1 MVKSV
6 FSKHAV
12 NKSSRYKKVAT
23 RSSSVLASVI
33 VLTGFAGSVSAES
46 IEQDS
51 VELTQLYEHYTALQS
66 AHDSDHTYDD
76 NETSDYLNELQAI
89 KDQLIQLI
97 EDSGGES
104 IFEQVDRDRL
114 SVDQLDT
121 IFNALLGRVDSDVDD
136 AEADEIV
143 DAIEDVEPE
152 EEVVVEAE
160 PEAEPVVVEAE
171 PEAEE
176 VVVEAEPVVVE
187 AEPKAEENVVV
198 EEAANTKDTTET
210 PSVRTFSL
218 TTATQSAN
226 PTANATFHVV
236 RSGDT
241 LARIAQTY
249 GTTVSNIAQLNN
261 IQNVNHIVVGQR
273 LTIREGVESV
283 TNALAT
289 PVRQTPAEFIDMIA
303 GPAQRVAKE
312 FNLYAS
318 VMIAQAALE
327 SGFGGSGLSS
337 SPNYNL
343 FGIKGRY
350 QGAYVALPTR
360 EYIPAQGG
368 WITVTERFRRYP
380 NIEASLRD
388 YGRLLRNGL
397 SWNSQFYSGTWV
409 ENTTS
414 YRDATAWLQ
423 GRYATDPMYASKL
436 NNIIALYDL
445 TRFDTH
451 VTHVSEAPA
460 TPTPT
465 PVSNQRTH
473 TVVRGDTLSHIARA
487 NNTTVANLRRLN
499 NLSSDV
505 IRIGQRLVVS
515 EVQATPAPTPIPTPA
530 PAPAPTPTPVSNQRT
545 HTVVRGDTLSHI
557 AVANNTTVANLRRL
571 NNLSSDVIQIGQR
584 LVVGGAQATP
594 TPTPTPTPVSNQR
607 THTVVRGDT
616 LSHIAV
622 ANNTT
627 VANLRRLNNLSS
639 DVIRIGQRL
648 VVGGAQATPTPAPT
662 PAPAPTPVS
671 NQRTHTVVRGDTLSH
686 IAVAN
691 NTTVANLRRLNN
703 LSSDV
708 IRIGQRLVVG
718 GAQATPTPT
727 PAPAPTPVS
736 NQRTHTVVR
745 GDTLSHIAVAN
756 NTTVANLR
764 RLNNLSSD
772 VIRIGQRLVVG
783 GAQATPTP
791 TPTPVSNQRTHTVVR
806 GDTLSHIARA
816 NNTTVANLR
825 RLNNLS
831 SDVIRIGQRLVVGGA
846 QATPTP
852 VSNQRT
858 HTVVRGDTL
867 SHIAQRYNV
876 TVRQLMT
883 INNLSNDVIFVNQ
896 TLRLR

>member
-136 AEADEIV
+136 AETDEIV
-143 DAIEDVEPE
+143 DAIEDVELADVEDVEVEPE
-152 EEVVVEAE
+152 ED
-160 PEAEPVVVEAE
+160 
-171 PEAEE
+171 
-176 VVVEAEPVVVE
+176 VVVE
-187 AEPKAEENVVV
+187 AEPKAEDGVVEAEPKAEDVVVEAEPKAEDVVVEAEPKAEDGVV
-198 EEAANTKDTTET
+198 EEATNTKDTTET
-210 PSVRTFSL
+210 PSVRTFSR

-241 LARIAQTY
+241 LASIAQTY

-327 SGFGGSGLSS
+327 SGFGRSGLSTG
-337 SPNYNL
+337 PNYNL

-423 GRYATDPMYASKL
+423 GRYATDPTYASKL

-451 VTHVSEAPA
+451 VTHVSEAP
-460 TPTPT
+460 TPAAT
-465 PVSNQRTH
+465 PVSNQT
-473 TVVRGDTLSHIARA
+473 
-487 NNTTVANLRRLN
+487 
-499 NLSSDV
+499 
-505 IRIGQRLVVS
+505 
-515 EVQATPAPTPIPTPA
+515 
-530 PAPAPTPTPVSNQRT
+530 T

-584 LVVGGAQATP
+584 LVVGGA
-594 TPTPTPTPVSNQR
+594 
-607 THTVVRGDT
+607 
-616 LSHIAV
+616 
-622 ANNTT
+622 
-627 VANLRRLNNLSS
+627 
-639 DVIRIGQRL
+639 
-648 VVGGAQATPTPAPT
+648 
-662 PAPAPTPVS
+662 
-671 NQRTHTVVRGDTLSH
+671 
-686 IAVAN
+686 
-691 NTTVANLRRLNN
+691 
-703 LSSDV
+703 
-708 IRIGQRLVVG
+708 
-718 GAQATPTPT
+718 
-727 PAPAPTPVS
+727 
-736 NQRTHTVVR
+736 
-745 GDTLSHIAVAN
+745 
-756 NTTVANLR
+756 
-764 RLNNLSSD
+764 
-772 VIRIGQRLVVG
+772 
-783 GAQATPTP
+783 
-791 TPTPVSNQRTHTVVR
+791 
-806 GDTLSHIARA
+806 
-816 NNTTVANLR
+816 
-825 RLNNLS
+825 
-831 SDVIRIGQRLVVGGA
+831 
-846 QATPTP
+846 
-852 VSNQRT
+852 
-858 HTVVRGDTL
+858 
-867 SHIAQRYNV
+867 
-876 TVRQLMT
+876 
-883 INNLSNDVIFVNQ
+883 
-896 TLRLR
+896 

>member
-1 MVKSV
+1 M
-6 FSKHAV
+6 
-12 NKSSRYKKVAT
+12 
-23 RSSSVLASVI
+23 
-33 VLTGFAGSVSAES
+33 
-46 IEQDS
+46 
-51 VELTQLYEHYTALQS
+51 
-66 AHDSDHTYDD
+66 
-76 NETSDYLNELQAI
+76 
-89 KDQLIQLI
+89 
-97 EDSGGES
+97 
-104 IFEQVDRDRL
+104 DRDRL

-152 EEVVVEAE
+152 AEE
-160 PEAEPVVVEAE
+160 VVVEAE

-176 VVVEAEPVVVE
+176 VVVEAEPEAEEVVVEAEPEAEEVVVE

-218 TTATQSAN
+218 TTATQSANPTANATATQSANPTVNATANPTANATAN

-273 LTIREGVESV
+273 LTIREGAESV

-289 PVRQTPAEFIDMIA
+289 PVRQTHAEFIDMIA
-303 GPAQRVAKE
+303 GPSQRVAKE

-327 SGFGGSGLSS
+327 SGFGRSGLSRG
-337 SPNYNL
+337 PNYNL

-397 SWNSQFYSGTWV
+397 SWNSEFYSGTWV

-423 GRYATDPMYASKL
+423 GRFATDPMYASKL

-451 VTHVSEAPA
+451 VTHVSEARV

-465 PVSNQRTH
+465 PVSNQT
-473 TVVRGDTLSHIARA
+473 
-487 NNTTVANLRRLN
+487 
-499 NLSSDV
+499 
-505 IRIGQRLVVS
+505 
-515 EVQATPAPTPIPTPA
+515 
-530 PAPAPTPTPVSNQRT
+530 T

-594 TPTPTPTPVSNQR
+594 
-607 THTVVRGDT
+607 
-616 LSHIAV
+616 
-622 ANNTT
+622 
-627 VANLRRLNNLSS
+627 
-639 DVIRIGQRL
+639 
-648 VVGGAQATPTPAPT
+648 APT
-662 PAPAPTPVS
+662 
-671 NQRTHTVVRGDTLSH
+671 
-686 IAVAN
+686 
-691 NTTVANLRRLNN
+691 
-703 LSSDV
+703 
-708 IRIGQRLVVG
+708 
-718 GAQATPTPT
+718 
-727 PAPAPTPVS
+727 
-736 NQRTHTVVR
+736 
-745 GDTLSHIAVAN
+745 
-756 NTTVANLR
+756 
-764 RLNNLSSD
+764 
-772 VIRIGQRLVVG
+772 
-783 GAQATPTP
+783 
-791 TPTPVSNQRTHTVVR
+791 
-806 GDTLSHIARA
+806 
-816 NNTTVANLR
+816 
-825 RLNNLS
+825 
-831 SDVIRIGQRLVVGGA
+831 
-846 QATPTP
+846 
-852 VSNQRT
+852 
-858 HTVVRGDTL
+858 
-867 SHIAQRYNV
+867 
-876 TVRQLMT
+876 
-883 INNLSNDVIFVNQ
+883 
-896 TLRLR
+896 

>member
-171 PEAEE
+171 PEAEDVVVE
-176 VVVEAEPVVVE
+176 AEPVVVEAEPEAEDVVVEAEPVVVEAEPVVVEAEPVVVE

-241 LARIAQTY
+241 LSRIAQMY
-249 GTTVSNIAQLNN
+249 GTTVANIAQLNN

-273 LTIREGVESV
+273 LTIREGAASASV
-283 TNALAT
+283 TNATAT
-289 PVRQTPAEFIDMIA
+289 PVRQTQAEFIDMIA

-312 FNLYAS
+312 FNLYTS

-327 SGFGGSGLSS
+327 SGFGRSELSRG
-337 SPNYNL
+337 PNYNL
-343 FGIKGRY
+343 FGVKGRY
-350 QGAYVALPTR
+350 QGQYVALPTR

-388 YGRLLRNGL
+388 YARLLRNGL

-423 GRYATDPMYASKL
+423 GRYATDPTYASKL

-451 VTHVSEAPA
+451 VTHVSE
-460 TPTPT
+460 TP
-465 PVSNQRTH
+465 
-473 TVVRGDTLSHIARA
+473 
-487 NNTTVANLRRLN
+487 
-499 NLSSDV
+499 
-505 IRIGQRLVVS
+505 
-515 EVQATPAPTPIPTPA
+515 TPAPTPVS
-530 PAPAPTPTPVSNQRT
+530 TPVSNQRT

-557 AVANNTTVANLRRL
+557 AVANNTTVANLKRL
-571 NNLSSDVIQIGQR
+571 NNLSSDV
-584 LVVGGAQATP
+584 
-594 TPTPTPTPVSNQR
+594 
-607 THTVVRGDT
+607 
-616 LSHIAV
+616 
-622 ANNTT
+622 
-627 VANLRRLNNLSS
+627 
-639 DVIRIGQRL
+639 
-648 VVGGAQATPTPAPT
+648 
-662 PAPAPTPVS
+662 
-671 NQRTHTVVRGDTLSH
+671 
-686 IAVAN
+686 
-691 NTTVANLRRLNN
+691 
-703 LSSDV
+703 
-708 IRIGQRLVVG
+708 
-718 GAQATPTPT
+718 
-727 PAPAPTPVS
+727 
-736 NQRTHTVVR
+736 
-745 GDTLSHIAVAN
+745 
-756 NTTVANLR
+756 
-764 RLNNLSSD
+764 
-772 VIRIGQRLVVG
+772 
-783 GAQATPTP
+783 
-791 TPTPVSNQRTHTVVR
+791 
-806 GDTLSHIARA
+806 
-816 NNTTVANLR
+816 
-825 RLNNLS
+825 
-831 SDVIRIGQRLVVGGA
+831 
-846 QATPTP
+846 
-852 VSNQRT
+852 
-858 HTVVRGDTL
+858 
-867 SHIAQRYNV
+867 
-876 TVRQLMT
+876 
-883 INNLSNDVIFVNQ
+883 
-896 TLRLR
+896 